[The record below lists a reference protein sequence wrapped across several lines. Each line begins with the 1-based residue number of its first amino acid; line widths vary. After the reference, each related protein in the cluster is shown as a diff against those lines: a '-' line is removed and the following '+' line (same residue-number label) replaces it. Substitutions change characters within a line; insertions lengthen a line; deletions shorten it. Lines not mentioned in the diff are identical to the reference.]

1 MGINVGYLML
11 IFLLLSVL
19 GSIGTDVGLLGI
31 TRAALVLSL
40 YPALLLFPTSLL
52 LRQWKLA
59 SVLSLPALGFMIVF
73 GIIVTWSGT
82 QPGIAHFAH
91 LGGALI

>member
-1 MGINVGYLML
+1 MASQKLSRASRIYMGINVGYLML

-40 YPALLLFPTSLL
+40 YPALLLFPTSLSKPI
-52 LRQWKLA
+52 RE
-59 SVLSLPALGFMIVF
+59 
-73 GIIVTWSGT
+73 
-82 QPGIAHFAH
+82 
-91 LGGALI
+91 